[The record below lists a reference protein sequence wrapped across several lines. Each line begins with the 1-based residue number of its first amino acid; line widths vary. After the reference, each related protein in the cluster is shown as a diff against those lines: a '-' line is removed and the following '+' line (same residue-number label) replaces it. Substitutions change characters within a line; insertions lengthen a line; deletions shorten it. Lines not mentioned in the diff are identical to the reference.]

1 MALDDYK
8 ICTAWKKIE
17 YRKSVSEND
26 FAELLQV
33 GNAVVSPSFTDFE
46 ASITRGYT
54 EGRSHMAP
62 VFRPTIVGPD
72 SISRSIELATW
83 L

>member
-33 GNAVVSPSFTDFE
+33 GNAVIAPSFTDFD
-46 ASITRGYT
+46 ASITRGYA
-54 EGRSHMAP
+54 EGRPHMAL
-62 VFRPTIVGPD
+62 VFRATIVGPD
-72 SISRSIELATW
+72 NIARSIELATW